1 MSMRASASVAPRG
14 NPHEYAREERKRCE
28 TIFADT
34 RTGKEGSMNDEN
46 TTHNMGRR
54 CLLRIAEHGGWCV
67 REEDHDDECAGYP
80 SRQATQANTFG
91 PEQAGNRRWG

>member
-1 MSMRASASVAPRG
+1 
-14 NPHEYAREERKRCE
+14 
-28 TIFADT
+28 
-34 RTGKEGSMNDEN
+34 MNDEN

-54 CLLRIAEHGGWCV
+54 CLRRIAEHGGWCV
-67 REEDHDDECAGYP
+67 RADEHDESECAGYP